1 MSFAYHPRALAELEH
16 ETSWYE
22 HRRTGLGHEL
32 AALVEDAVR
41 RIVLTPALFP
51 TVAHR
56 PRFRRVVLHKF
67 PLSVV
72 YMLREGNVVIVALAH
87 AKKRPGYWARRIP

>member
-22 HRRTGLGHEL
+22 HRQSGLGREL
-32 AALVEDAVR
+32 AAVVDDAVR

-51 TVAHR
+51 IVPGR
-56 PRFRRVVLHKF
+56 PRFHRVILHKF
-67 PLSVV
+67 PFSLV
-72 YMLREGNVVIVALAH
+72 YMLRDGNVVIVALAH
-87 AKKRPGYWARRIP
+87 AKKQPGYWARRIP